1 MEYCEGGDLRKVLDE
16 KRPEDATDAVRRR
29 WLADIA
35 AGMRYLY
42 KSGVEHR
49 DLKTKNV
56 LLDGQRRRCK
66 VTDFGLSK
74 SEDLNTMAT
83 QATMGGGGAKGT
95 PAYMSPE
102 LLSENIFTE
111 KGDVYA
117 YAIVIWEVLTGEVPW
132 AGLGYPQI
140 ITQVLVKGS
149 RPPLPSDG
157 AADDLVA
164 LMGRCWAA
172 SPDDRPAFAEITSAL
187 AAKAAPPS
195 PAV

>member
-1 MEYCEGGDLRKVLDE
+1 M
-16 KRPEDATDAVRRR
+16 
-29 WLADIA
+29 ADIA

-56 LLDGQRRRCK
+56 LLDSQRRRCK

-95 PAYMSPE
+95 PAYMAPE

-132 AGLGYPQI
+132 TGLGYPQI

-157 AADDLVA
+157 AAEDLVA

-172 SPDDRPAFAEITSAL
+172 SPDDRPAFAEITSVLA

>member
-1 MEYCEGGDLRKVLDE
+1 
-16 KRPEDATDAVRRR
+16 
-29 WLADIA
+29 
-35 AGMRYLY
+35 
-42 KSGVEHR
+42 
-49 DLKTKNV
+49 
-56 LLDGQRRRCK
+56 
-66 VTDFGLSK
+66 
-74 SEDLNTMAT
+74 MAT

-95 PAYMSPE
+95 PAYMAPE

-111 KGDVYA
+111 KTDVYA

-149 RPPLPSDG
+149 RPPLPEG

-172 SPDDRPAFAEITSAL
+172 SPEDRPAFAEITSAL